1 MHQLLGVVGRLS
13 AVLCLRRVLIPLRRS
28 GSLARRLLPILRLAV
43 LCLLLLWRGWWLC
56 GTMVTTSLAAE
67 LRRCRQLLSVL
78 AALGCGLLSVLAT
91 RWCRLLCVLA
101 ALRFRLLVIL
111 LRSPVR

>member
-1 MHQLLGVVGRLS
+1 MQ
-13 AVLCLRRVLIPLRRS
+13 RS
-28 GSLARRLLPILRLAV
+28 VHVSCRPSTYLARRLLPILRLAV
-43 LCLLLLWRGWWLC
+43 LCLLLLWRGRWLC

-101 ALRFRLLVIL
+101 ALRFRLLVML